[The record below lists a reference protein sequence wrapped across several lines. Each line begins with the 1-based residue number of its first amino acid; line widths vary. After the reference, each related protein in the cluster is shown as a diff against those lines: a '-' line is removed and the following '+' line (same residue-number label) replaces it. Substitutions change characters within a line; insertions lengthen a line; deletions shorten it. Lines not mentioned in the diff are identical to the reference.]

1 MKELS
6 ILFLKEYFHF
16 YGLAGS
22 LTGLMGGYCELIYT
36 STDYAE
42 KDCIFQTTQDH
53 FLWSWRES
61 NPRPNKEPKCFL
73 HAYLYIDFC
82 D

>member
-6 ILFLKEYFHF
+6 ILFPKEYFHF

-42 KDCIFQTTQDH
+42 KDPTRADMLSVRIKFNNLYRH
-53 FLWSWRES
+53 FVHTLI
-61 NPRPNKEPKCFL
+61 K
-73 HAYLYIDFC
+73 
-82 D
+82 